1 MCMNANVVYIL
12 VVLILTWI
20 YFQTRSLK
28 SNEDEYFVLNKSEG
42 VFGLS
47 LSFYASGMG
56 LWILTSPAE
65 VAWYGLG
72 YDIYGYALSAATPFV
87 LIYIFGPKIADLLP
101 NGATL
106 AQFVETKYGNIAQ
119 KIVSVVAV
127 IYMGAFLVAEF
138 ASISFVFESISSV
151 RGVLVSLLI
160 AITTLAYLFRHG
172 FKASYFTD
180 RIQSYGIIFL
190 LAIVLMIWFSQN
202 SISDIVSL
210 ANSGG
215 LNSFETF
222 SLKSALAV
230 IIAVTAAEVFSMGYW
245 QRTFSAENSK
255 VIKQASIYS
264 GTGAFLT
271 ILILGIGGAVGAG
284 KGLEVPALS
293 FIDQLEL
300 NNFTIM
306 LLISLAT
313 LLVTSSID
321 TLENA
326 IASTISLDIIKKK
339 SEEAKLITLLVVGIA
354 LIISN
359 EVTSIFNVFLVAD
372 LFAACLVFPAFY
384 RIKKSSKDILL
395 VVPFVGSLISAYI
408 FRYVSI
414 NPQLNPGGVFIPT
427 DLYGLADLNTFAVA
441 LLSSMVITVV
451 ADKVIKYN

>member
-1 MCMNANVVYIL
+1 MNANVVYFIII
-12 VVLILTWI
+12 LILTWI
-20 YFQTRSLK
+20 YFQTRNLK

-42 VFGLS
+42 VLGLS

-72 YDIYGYALSAATPFV
+72 YDIYGYALSAATPFL
-87 LIYIFGPKIADLLP
+87 LIYIFGPKIAELLP

-106 AQFVETKYGNIAQ
+106 AQFVETKYGIIAQ
-119 KIVSVVAV
+119 KIVSIVAV
-127 IYMGAFLVAEF
+127 IYMGAFLIAEF

-202 SISDIVSL
+202 SFSDIIFL

-408 FRYVSI
+408 YRYVSI
-414 NPQLNPGGVFIPT
+414 DPQLNPGGVFVPT

>member
-1 MCMNANVVYIL
+1 MNANVIYLI

-28 SNEDEYFVLNKSEG
+28 SNENEYFVLNKSEG
-42 VFGLS
+42 VLGLS

-72 YDIYGYALSAATPFV
+72 YDIYGYALSAATPFI

-101 NGATL
+101 KGATL

-119 KIVSVVAV
+119 KIVSIVAV
-127 IYMGAFLVAEF
+127 IYMGAFLIAEF

-151 RGVLVSLLI
+151 RGVLISLLI

-180 RIQSYGIIFL
+180 RLQSYGIILL
-190 LAIVLMIWFSQN
+190 LAIVLTIWLSQN
-202 SISDIVSL
+202 SLSELVTY
-210 ANSGG
+210 ANAGG
-215 LNSFETF
+215 LSTFETF

-255 VIKQASIYS
+255 AIKQASIFS
-264 GTGAFLT
+264 GIGAFLT

-284 KGLEVPALS
+284 KGIASPALS
-293 FIDQLEL
+293 FIEQLDL
-300 NNFTIM
+300 NNFTII
-306 LLISLAT
+306 LLVSLAT

-326 IASTISLDIIKKK
+326 IASTISLDILNKK
-339 SEEAKLITLLVVGIA
+339 SEEAKLITLLVVCIA
-354 LIISN
+354 LVISI

-395 VVPFVGSLISAYI
+395 IIPFVGSLISVYVY
-408 FRYVSI
+408 RYLFIDLQV
-414 NPQLNPGGVFIPT
+414 NPGGVFIPT
-427 DLYGLADLNTFAVA
+427 DLYGLADLNTFAIG
-441 LLSSMVITVV
+441 LLSSMVITLV
-451 ADKVIKYN
+451 ADKAIK

>member
-1 MCMNANVVYIL
+1 MNANVVYLI

-42 VFGLS
+42 VLGLS

-106 AQFVETKYGNIAQ
+106 AQFVETRYGNISQ
-119 KIVSVVAV
+119 KIVSLVAV
-127 IYMGAFLVAEF
+127 IYMGAFLIAEF

-190 LAIVLMIWFSQN
+190 LAIVLIIWLSQN

-210 ANSGG
+210 ANAGG
-215 LNSFETF
+215 LNSFESF

-255 VIKQASIYS
+255 AIKQASIYS
-264 GTGAFLT
+264 GAGAFLT

-300 NNFTIM
+300 NNFTIL

-354 LIISN
+354 LIISI

-395 VVPFVGSLISAYI
+395 IIPFVGSLISVYVY
-408 FRYVSI
+408 RYLFLDLQV
-414 NPQLNPGGVFIPT
+414 NPGGVFIPT
-427 DLYGLADLNTFAVA
+427 DLYGLADLNTFAIA
-441 LLSSMVITVV
+441 LLSSMVITLV
-451 ADKVIKYN
+451 ADKVIK

>member
-1 MCMNANVVYIL
+1 MNENVIYLL
-12 VVLILTWI
+12 VISILTWI

-28 SNEDEYFVLNKSEG
+28 SNENEYFVLNKSAG
-42 VFGLS
+42 VLGLS

-72 YDIYGYALSAATPFV
+72 YDIYGYALSAATPFI

-101 NGATL
+101 KGATL

-119 KIVSVVAV
+119 KIVSIVAV
-127 IYMGAFLVAEF
+127 IYMGAFLIAEF

-151 RGVLVSLLI
+151 RGILISLLI

-180 RIQSYGIIFL
+180 KLQSYGIILL
-190 LAIVLMIWFSQN
+190 LAIVFTIWLSQN
-202 SISDIVSL
+202 SLSEIVTF
-210 ANSGG
+210 ANAGG
-215 LNSFETF
+215 LSSFETF

-255 VIKQASIYS
+255 AIKQASIFS
-264 GTGAFLT
+264 GIGAFLT

-284 KGLEVPALS
+284 KGIESPALS
-293 FIDQLEL
+293 FIEQLDL
-300 NNFTIM
+300 NNFTII
-306 LLISLAT
+306 LLVSLAT

-326 IASTISLDIIKKK
+326 IASTISLDIFKKK
-339 SEEAKLITLLVVGIA
+339 SEEAKLITLLVVSVA
-354 LIISN
+354 LIISI

-384 RIKKSSKDILL
+384 RIKKSSKDLL
-395 VVPFVGSLISAYI
+395 LIIPFVGSLIFVYI
-408 FRYVSI
+408 YRYLFI
-414 NPQLNPGGVFIPT
+414 DLQANPGGIFIPT
-427 DLYGLADLNTFAVA
+427 DLYGLADLNTFAIG
-441 LLSSMVITVV
+441 LLSSMVMTLV
-451 ADKVIKYN
+451 ADKAIK

>member
-1 MCMNANVVYIL
+1 MNANVIYLI

-20 YFQTRSLK
+20 YFQTRGLK
-28 SNEDEYFVLNKSEG
+28 SSEDEYFVLNKSEG
-42 VFGLS
+42 VLGLS

-72 YDIYGYALSAATPFV
+72 YDIYGYALSAATPFI

-101 NGATL
+101 KGATL

-119 KIVSVVAV
+119 KIVSIVAV
-127 IYMGAFLVAEF
+127 IYMGAFLIAEF

-151 RGVLVSLLI
+151 RGILISLLI

-180 RIQSYGIIFL
+180 RLQSYGIILL
-190 LAIVLMIWFSQN
+190 LAIVFTIWLSQN
-202 SISDIVSL
+202 SLSQLVTY
-210 ANSGG
+210 ANAGG
-215 LNSFETF
+215 LSSFETF
-222 SLKSALAV
+222 SFKSALAV

-255 VIKQASIYS
+255 AIKQASIFS
-264 GTGAFLT
+264 GIGAFLT

-284 KGLEVPALS
+284 KGIESPALS
-293 FIDQLEL
+293 FIEQLDL
-300 NNFTIM
+300 NNFTII
-306 LLISLAT
+306 LLVSLAT

-326 IASTISLDIIKKK
+326 IASTISLDILKKK
-339 SEEAKLITLLVVGIA
+339 SEEAKLITLLVVC
-354 LIISN
+354 ISFVISI

-395 VVPFVGSLISAYI
+395 IIPFVGSLISVYVY
-408 FRYVSI
+408 RYLFIDFQV
-414 NPQLNPGGVFIPT
+414 NPGGVFIPT
-427 DLYGLADLNTFAVA
+427 DLYGLADLNTFAIG
-441 LLSSMVITVV
+441 LLSSMVITLV
-451 ADKVIKYN
+451 ANKAIK

>member
-1 MCMNANVVYIL
+1 MNANVIYLI

-42 VFGLS
+42 VLGLS

-87 LIYIFGPKIADLLP
+87 LIYIFGPKIVDLLP

-106 AQFVETKYGNIAQ
+106 AQFVETRYGNISQ
-119 KIVSVVAV
+119 KIVSLVAV
-127 IYMGAFLVAEF
+127 IYMGAFLIAEF

-190 LAIVLMIWFSQN
+190 LAIVLIIWLSQN

-210 ANSGG
+210 ANTGG
-215 LNSFETF
+215 LNSFESF

-255 VIKQASIYS
+255 AIKQASIYS
-264 GTGAFLT
+264 GAGAFLT

-300 NNFTIM
+300 NNFTIL

-372 LFAACLVFPAFY
+372 LFASCLVFPAFY

-395 VVPFVGSLISAYI
+395 IVPFVGSLISVFTY
-408 FRYVSI
+408 RYLSI
-414 NPQLNPGGVFIPT
+414 DSQLNPGGVFIPT
-427 DLYGLADLNTFAVA
+427 DLYGLADLNTFAIA
-441 LLSSMVITVV
+441 LLSSIVITLV
-451 ADKVIKYN
+451 ADKVIK

>member
-1 MCMNANVVYIL
+1 MNANLVYLIII
-12 VVLILTWI
+12 LILTWI
-20 YFQTRSLK
+20 YFQTRNLK

-42 VFGLS
+42 VLGLS

-87 LIYIFGPKIADLLP
+87 LIYIFGPKIAELLP

-106 AQFVETKYGNIAQ
+106 AQFVETKYGIIAQ

-127 IYMGAFLVAEF
+127 IYMGAFLIAEF

-202 SISDIVSL
+202 SFSDIISL

-300 NNFTIM
+300 NNLTIM

-372 LFAACLVFPAFY
+372 LFATCLVFPAFY
-384 RIKKSSKDILL
+384 RIKKSSKDVLL
-395 VVPFVGSLISAYI
+395 IVPFVGSLISVYVY
-408 FRYVSI
+408 RYLFIDLQV
-414 NPQLNPGGVFIPT
+414 NPGGVFIPT
-427 DLYGLADLNTFAVA
+427 DLYGLADLNTFAIG
-441 LLSSMVITVV
+441 LLSSMVITLV
-451 ADKVIKYN
+451 ADKVIK

>member
-1 MCMNANVVYIL
+1 MNANVIYLI

-28 SNEDEYFVLNKSEG
+28 SSEDEYFVLNKSEG
-42 VFGLS
+42 VLGLS

-72 YDIYGYALSAATPFV
+72 YDIYGYALSAATPFI

-101 NGATL
+101 KGATL

-119 KIVSVVAV
+119 KIVSIVAV
-127 IYMGAFLVAEF
+127 IYMGAFLIAEF

-151 RGVLVSLLI
+151 RGILISLLI

-180 RIQSYGIIFL
+180 RLQSYGIILL
-190 LAIVLMIWFSQN
+190 LAIVLTIWLSQN
-202 SISDIVSL
+202 SLSDLVTF
-210 ANSGG
+210 ANTGG
-215 LNSFETF
+215 LSSFETF

-255 VIKQASIYS
+255 AIKQASIFS
-264 GTGAFLT
+264 GIGAFLT

-284 KGLEVPALS
+284 KGIESPALS
-293 FIDQLEL
+293 FIEQLDL
-300 NNFTIM
+300 NNFTII
-306 LLISLAT
+306 LLVSLAT

-326 IASTISLDIIKKK
+326 IASTISLDILKKK
-339 SEEAKLITLLVVGIA
+339 SEEAKLITLLVVC
-354 LIISN
+354 ISLVISI

-395 VVPFVGSLISAYI
+395 IIPFVGSLISVYVY
-408 FRYVSI
+408 RYLFLDLQV
-414 NPQLNPGGVFIPT
+414 NPGGVFIPT
-427 DLYGLADLNTFAVA
+427 DLYGLADLNTFAIG
-441 LLSSMVITVV
+441 LLSSMVITLV
-451 ADKVIKYN
+451 ADKAIK

>member
-1 MCMNANVVYIL
+1 MNANIVYLI

-28 SNEDEYFVLNKSEG
+28 SNENEYFVLNKSEG
-42 VFGLS
+42 VLGLS

-72 YDIYGYALSAATPFV
+72 YDIYGYALSAATPFI

-101 NGATL
+101 KGATL

-119 KIVSVVAV
+119 KIVSIVAV
-127 IYMGAFLVAEF
+127 IYMGAFLIAEF

-151 RGVLVSLLI
+151 RGILISLLI

-180 RIQSYGIIFL
+180 RLQSYGIILL
-190 LAIVLMIWFSQN
+190 LAIVLTIWLSQN
-202 SISDIVSL
+202 SLSELVTY
-210 ANSGG
+210 ANAGG
-215 LNSFETF
+215 LSSFETF

-255 VIKQASIYS
+255 AIKQASIFS
-264 GTGAFLT
+264 GIGAFLT

-284 KGLEVPALS
+284 KGIESPALS
-293 FIDQLEL
+293 FIEQLDL
-300 NNFTIM
+300 NNFTII
-306 LLISLAT
+306 LLVSLAT

-326 IASTISLDIIKKK
+326 IASTISLDILKKK
-339 SEEAKLITLLVVGIA
+339 SEEAKLITLLVVCIA
-354 LIISN
+354 LVISI

-395 VVPFVGSLISAYI
+395 IIPFVGSLISVYVY
-408 FRYVSI
+408 RYLFIDLQV
-414 NPQLNPGGVFIPT
+414 NPGGVFIPT
-427 DLYGLADLNTFAVA
+427 DLYGLADLNTFAIG
-441 LLSSMVITVV
+441 LLSSMVITLV
-451 ADKVIKYN
+451 ADKAIK

>member
-1 MCMNANVVYIL
+1 MNANVVYLI
-12 VVLILTWI
+12 VVLILAWI

-28 SNEDEYFVLNKSEG
+28 SNENEYFVLNKSEG
-42 VFGLS
+42 VLGLS

-101 NGATL
+101 KGATL

-119 KIVSVVAV
+119 KIVSIVAV
-127 IYMGAFLVAEF
+127 IYMGAFLIAEF

-151 RGVLVSLLI
+151 RGILISLLI

-180 RIQSYGIIFL
+180 RLQSYGIILL
-190 LAIVLMIWFSQN
+190 LAIVITIWLSQN
-202 SISDIVSL
+202 SLSELVTY
-210 ANSGG
+210 ANAGG

-255 VIKQASIYS
+255 AIKLASIFS
-264 GTGAFLT
+264 GIGAFLT

-284 KGLEVPALS
+284 KEIESPALS
-293 FIDQLEL
+293 FIEQLDL
-300 NNFTIM
+300 NNFTII
-306 LLISLAT
+306 LLVSLAT

-326 IASTISLDIIKKK
+326 IASTISLDILKKK
-339 SEEAKLITLLVVGIA
+339 SEEAKLITLLVVC
-354 LIISN
+354 ISLVISI

-395 VVPFVGSLISAYI
+395 IIPFVGSLISVYVY
-408 FRYVSI
+408 RYLFIDLQV
-414 NPQLNPGGVFIPT
+414 NPGGVFIPT
-427 DLYGLADLNTFAVA
+427 DLYGLADLNTFAIG
-441 LLSSMVITVV
+441 LLSSMVITLV
-451 ADKVIKYN
+451 ADKAIK

>member
-1 MCMNANVVYIL
+1 MNANIVYLI

-28 SNEDEYFVLNKSEG
+28 SNENEYFVLNKSEG
-42 VFGLS
+42 VLSLS

-72 YDIYGYALSAATPFV
+72 YDIYGYALSAATPFI

-101 NGATL
+101 KGATL

-119 KIVSVVAV
+119 KIVSIVAV
-127 IYMGAFLVAEF
+127 IYMGAFLIAEF

-151 RGVLVSLLI
+151 RGILISLLI
-160 AITTLAYLFRHG
+160 AVTTLAYLFRHG

-180 RIQSYGIIFL
+180 RLQSYGIILL
-190 LAIVLMIWFSQN
+190 LAIVLTIWLSQN
-202 SISDIVSL
+202 SLSELVTY
-210 ANSGG
+210 ANAGG
-215 LNSFETF
+215 LGSFETF

-255 VIKQASIYS
+255 AIKQASIFS
-264 GTGAFLT
+264 GIGAFLT

-284 KGLEVPALS
+284 KGIESPALS
-293 FIDQLEL
+293 FIEQLDL
-300 NNFTIM
+300 NNFTII
-306 LLISLAT
+306 LLVSLAT

-326 IASTISLDIIKKK
+326 IASTISLDILKKK
-339 SEEAKLITLLVVGIA
+339 SEEAKLITLLVVC
-354 LIISN
+354 ISLVISI

-395 VVPFVGSLISAYI
+395 IIPFVGSLISVYVY
-408 FRYVSI
+408 RYLFIDLQV
-414 NPQLNPGGVFIPT
+414 NPGGVFIPT
-427 DLYGLADLNTFAVA
+427 DLYGLADLNTFAIG
-441 LLSSMVITVV
+441 LLSSMVITLV
-451 ADKVIKYN
+451 ADKAIK

>member
-1 MCMNANVVYIL
+1 MNANVVYLI

-42 VFGLS
+42 VLGLS

-72 YDIYGYALSAATPFV
+72 YDIYGYALSAATPFI

-101 NGATL
+101 KGATL

-119 KIVSVVAV
+119 KIVSIVAV
-127 IYMGAFLVAEF
+127 IYMGAFLIAEF

-151 RGVLVSLLI
+151 RGILISLLI

-180 RIQSYGIIFL
+180 RLQSYGIILL
-190 LAIVLMIWFSQN
+190 LAIVLTIWLSQN
-202 SISDIVSL
+202 SLSELVTF
-210 ANSGG
+210 ANAGG
-215 LNSFETF
+215 LNSFESF

-255 VIKQASIYS
+255 AIKQASIFS
-264 GTGAFLT
+264 GIGAFLT

-284 KGLEVPALS
+284 KGIESPPLS
-293 FIDQLEL
+293 FIEQLDL
-300 NNFTIM
+300 NNFTII
-306 LLISLAT
+306 LLVSLAT

-326 IASTISLDIIKKK
+326 IASTISLDILKKK
-339 SEEAKLITLLVVGIA
+339 SEEAKLITLLVVC
-354 LIISN
+354 ISLVISI

-395 VVPFVGSLISAYI
+395 IIPFVGSLISVYVY
-408 FRYVSI
+408 RYLFIDLQV
-414 NPQLNPGGVFIPT
+414 NPGGVFIPT
-427 DLYGLADLNTFAVA
+427 DLYGLADLNTFAIG
-441 LLSSMVITVV
+441 LLSSMVITLV
-451 ADKVIKYN
+451 ADKAIK

>member
-1 MCMNANVVYIL
+1 MSANVVYLIIII
-12 VVLILTWI
+12 ILTWI
-20 YFQTRSLK
+20 YFQTRNLK

-42 VFGLS
+42 VLGLS

-87 LIYIFGPKIADLLP
+87 LIYIFGPKIAELLP

-106 AQFVETKYGNIAQ
+106 AQFVETKYGIIAQ

-127 IYMGAFLVAEF
+127 VYMGAFLIAEF

-202 SISDIVSL
+202 SFSDIIFL

-408 FRYVSI
+408 YRYVSI
-414 NPQLNPGGVFIPT
+414 DPQLNPGGVFVPT

>member
-1 MCMNANVVYIL
+1 MNANVVYLI

-28 SNEDEYFVLNKSEG
+28 SNENEYFVLNKSEG
-42 VFGLS
+42 VLGLS

-72 YDIYGYALSAATPFV
+72 FDIYGYALSAATPFV

-101 NGATL
+101 KGATL
-106 AQFVETKYGNIAQ
+106 AQFVENKYGNIAQ
-119 KIVSVVAV
+119 KIVSIVAV
-127 IYMGAFLVAEF
+127 IYMGAFLIAEF

-151 RGVLVSLLI
+151 RGILISLLI

-180 RIQSYGIIFL
+180 RLQSYGIIL
-190 LAIVLMIWFSQN
+190 LLSIVLTIWLSQN
-202 SISDIVSL
+202 SLSELVTF
-210 ANSGG
+210 ANAGG

-222 SLKSALAV
+222 SFKSALAV

-255 VIKQASIYS
+255 AIKQASIFS
-264 GTGAFLT
+264 GIGAFLT

-284 KGLEVPALS
+284 KGIESPALS
-293 FIDQLEL
+293 FIEQLDL
-300 NNFTIM
+300 NNFTII
-306 LLISLAT
+306 LLVSLAT

-326 IASTISLDIIKKK
+326 IASTISLDILKKK
-339 SEEAKLITLLVVGIA
+339 SEEAKLITLLVVCIA
-354 LIISN
+354 LVISI

-384 RIKKSSKDILL
+384 RIKKSSKDVLL
-395 VVPFVGSLISAYI
+395 IIPFVGSLISVYVY
-408 FRYVSI
+408 RYLFIDLQV
-414 NPQLNPGGVFIPT
+414 NPGGIFIPT
-427 DLYGLADLNTFAVA
+427 DLYGLADLNTFAIG
-441 LLSSMVITVV
+441 LLSSMVITLV
-451 ADKVIKYN
+451 ADKAIK

>member
-1 MCMNANVVYIL
+1 MNENVIYLII
-12 VVLILTWI
+12 VLILTWI
-20 YFQTRSLK
+20 YFQTRRLK
-28 SNEDEYFVLNKSEG
+28 SNENEYFVLNKSEG
-42 VFGLS
+42 VLGLS

-72 YDIYGYALSAATPFV
+72 YDIYGYALSAATPFI

-101 NGATL
+101 KGATL

-119 KIVSVVAV
+119 KIVSIVAV
-127 IYMGAFLVAEF
+127 IYMGAFLIAEF

-151 RGVLVSLLI
+151 RGILISLLI

-180 RIQSYGIIFL
+180 RLQSYGIILL
-190 LAIVLMIWFSQN
+190 LAIVFTIWLSQN
-202 SISDIVSL
+202 NLSEIITF
-210 ANSGG
+210 ANAGG
-215 LNSFETF
+215 LSSFETF

-255 VIKQASIYS
+255 AIKQASVFS
-264 GTGAFLT
+264 GIGAFLT
-271 ILILGIGGAVGAG
+271 ILLLGIGGAVGAG
-284 KGLEVPALS
+284 KGIESPSLS
-293 FIDQLEL
+293 FIEQLDL
-300 NNFTIM
+300 NNFTII
-306 LLISLAT
+306 LLVSLAT

-326 IASTISLDIIKKK
+326 IASTISLDILKKK
-339 SEEAKLITLLVVGIA
+339 SEEAKLITLLVVCIA
-354 LIISN
+354 LVISI

-384 RIKKSSKDILL
+384 KIKKSSKDILL
-395 VVPFVGSLISAYI
+395 IIPFVGSLISVYVY
-408 FRYVSI
+408 RYLFIDTQV
-414 NPQLNPGGVFIPT
+414 NPGGVFIPT
-427 DLYGLADLNTFAVA
+427 DLYGLADLNTFAIG
-441 LLSSMVITVV
+441 LLSSMVITLV
-451 ADKVIKYN
+451 ADKVIK

>member
-1 MCMNANVVYIL
+1 MNANVIYLI

-28 SNEDEYFVLNKSEG
+28 SSEDEYFVLNKSEG
-42 VFGLS
+42 VLGLS

-72 YDIYGYALSAATPFV
+72 YDIYGYALSAATPFI

-101 NGATL
+101 KGATL

-119 KIVSVVAV
+119 KIVSIVAV
-127 IYMGAFLVAEF
+127 IYMGAFLIAEF

-151 RGVLVSLLI
+151 RGILISLLI

-180 RIQSYGIIFL
+180 RLQSYGIILL
-190 LAIVLMIWFSQN
+190 LAIVFTIWLSQN
-202 SISDIVSL
+202 SLSQLVTY
-210 ANSGG
+210 ANAGG
-215 LNSFETF
+215 LSSFETF
-222 SLKSALAV
+222 SFKSALAV

-255 VIKQASIYS
+255 AIKQASIFS
-264 GTGAFLT
+264 GIGAFLT

-284 KGLEVPALS
+284 KGIESPALS
-293 FIDQLEL
+293 FIEQLDL
-300 NNFTIM
+300 NNFTII
-306 LLISLAT
+306 LLVSLAT

-326 IASTISLDIIKKK
+326 IASTISLDILKKK
-339 SEEAKLITLLVVGIA
+339 SEEAKLITLLVVC
-354 LIISN
+354 ISFVISI

-395 VVPFVGSLISAYI
+395 IIPFVGSLISVYVY
-408 FRYVSI
+408 RYLFIDLQV
-414 NPQLNPGGVFIPT
+414 NPGGVFIPT
-427 DLYGLADLNTFAVA
+427 DLYGLADLNTFAIG
-441 LLSSMVITVV
+441 LLSSMVITLV
-451 ADKVIKYN
+451 ADKAIK

>member
-1 MCMNANVVYIL
+1 MNANIVYLI

-28 SNEDEYFVLNKSEG
+28 SSEDEYFVLNKSEG
-42 VFGLS
+42 VLGLS

-72 YDIYGYALSAATPFV
+72 YDIYGYALSAATPFI

-101 NGATL
+101 KGATL

-119 KIVSVVAV
+119 KIVSIVAV
-127 IYMGAFLVAEF
+127 IYMGAFLIAEF

-151 RGVLVSLLI
+151 RGILISLLI

-180 RIQSYGIIFL
+180 RLQSYGIILL
-190 LAIVLMIWFSQN
+190 LAIVLTIWLSQN
-202 SISDIVSL
+202 SLSELVTY
-210 ANSGG
+210 ANAGG
-215 LNSFETF
+215 LGSFETF

-255 VIKQASIYS
+255 AIKQASIFS
-264 GTGAFLT
+264 GIGAFLT

-284 KGLEVPALS
+284 KGIESPALS
-293 FIDQLEL
+293 FIEQLDL
-300 NNFTIM
+300 NNFTII
-306 LLISLAT
+306 LLVSLAT

-326 IASTISLDIIKKK
+326 IASTISLDILKKK
-339 SEEAKLITLLVVGIA
+339 SEEAKLITLLVVCIA
-354 LIISN
+354 LVISI

-395 VVPFVGSLISAYI
+395 IIPFVGSLISVYVY
-408 FRYVSI
+408 RYLFLDLQV
-414 NPQLNPGGVFIPT
+414 NPGGVFIPT
-427 DLYGLADLNTFAVA
+427 DLYGLADLNTFAIG
-441 LLSSMVITVV
+441 LLSSMVFTLV
-451 ADKVIKYN
+451 ADKAIK

>member
-1 MCMNANVVYIL
+1 MNANVVYLI
-12 VVLILTWI
+12 VVLILTWV

-28 SNEDEYFVLNKSEG
+28 SSEDEYFVLNKSEG
-42 VFGLS
+42 VIGLS

-72 YDIYGYALSAATPFV
+72 FDIYGYALSAATPFV

-101 NGATL
+101 KGATL
-106 AQFVETKYGNIAQ
+106 AQFVETKYGSIAQ
-119 KIVSVVAV
+119 KIVSIVAV
-127 IYMGAFLVAEF
+127 IYMGAFLIAEF

-151 RGVLVSLLI
+151 RGILISLLI

-180 RIQSYGIIFL
+180 RLQSYGIILL
-190 LAIVLMIWFSQN
+190 LAIVLTIWLSQN
-202 SISDIVSL
+202 SLSELVTF
-210 ANSGG
+210 ANAGG
-215 LNSFETF
+215 LNSFESF
-222 SLKSALAV
+222 SFKSALAV

-255 VIKQASIYS
+255 AIKQASIFS
-264 GTGAFLT
+264 GIGAFLT

-284 KGLEVPALS
+284 KGIESPALS
-293 FIDQLEL
+293 FIEQLDL
-300 NNFTIM
+300 NNFTII
-306 LLISLAT
+306 LLVSLAT

-326 IASTISLDIIKKK
+326 IASTISLDILKKK
-339 SEEAKLITLLVVGIA
+339 SEEAKLITLLVVCIA
-354 LIISN
+354 LVISI

-395 VVPFVGSLISAYI
+395 IIPFIGSLIFVYVY
-408 FRYVSI
+408 RYLFIDLQV
-414 NPQLNPGGVFIPT
+414 NPGGVFIPT
-427 DLYGLADLNTFAVA
+427 DLYGLADLNTFAIG
-441 LLSSMVITVV
+441 LLSSMVITLV
-451 ADKVIKYN
+451 ADKAIK

>member
-1 MCMNANVVYIL
+1 MNANVVYLI

-28 SNEDEYFVLNKSEG
+28 SSEDEYFVLNKSEG
-42 VFGLS
+42 VLGLS

-72 YDIYGYALSAATPFV
+72 YDIYGYALSAATPFI

-101 NGATL
+101 KGATL

-119 KIVSVVAV
+119 KIVSIVAV
-127 IYMGAFLVAEF
+127 IYMGAFLIAEF

-151 RGVLVSLLI
+151 RGILISLLI

-180 RIQSYGIIFL
+180 RLQSYGIILL
-190 LAIVLMIWFSQN
+190 LAIVLTIWLSQN
-202 SISDIVSL
+202 SLSELVTY
-210 ANSGG
+210 ANAGG
-215 LNSFETF
+215 LSSFETF

-255 VIKQASIYS
+255 AIKQASIFS
-264 GTGAFLT
+264 GIGAFLT

-284 KGLEVPALS
+284 KGIESPALS
-293 FIDQLEL
+293 FIEQLDL
-300 NNFTIM
+300 NNFTII
-306 LLISLAT
+306 LLVSLAT

-326 IASTISLDIIKKK
+326 IASTISLDILKKK
-339 SEEAKLITLLVVGIA
+339 SEEAKLITLLVVCIA
-354 LIISN
+354 LVISI

-395 VVPFVGSLISAYI
+395 IIPFVGSLISVYVY
-408 FRYVSI
+408 RYLFIDLQV
-414 NPQLNPGGVFIPT
+414 NPGGVFIPT
-427 DLYGLADLNTFAVA
+427 DLYGLADLNTFAIG
-441 LLSSMVITVV
+441 LLSSMVITLV
-451 ADKVIKYN
+451 ADKAIK

>member
-1 MCMNANVVYIL
+1 MNANVIYLI

-20 YFQTRSLK
+20 YFQTRGLK
-28 SNEDEYFVLNKSEG
+28 SSEDEYFVLNKSEG
-42 VFGLS
+42 VLGLS

-72 YDIYGYALSAATPFV
+72 YDIYGYALSAATPFI

-101 NGATL
+101 KGATL

-119 KIVSVVAV
+119 KIVSIVAV
-127 IYMGAFLVAEF
+127 IYMGAFLIAEF

-151 RGVLVSLLI
+151 RGILISLLI

-180 RIQSYGIIFL
+180 RLQSYGIILL
-190 LAIVLMIWFSQN
+190 LAIVFTIWLSQN
-202 SISDIVSL
+202 SLSQLVTY
-210 ANSGG
+210 ANAGG
-215 LNSFETF
+215 LSSFETF
-222 SLKSALAV
+222 SFKSALAV

-255 VIKQASIYS
+255 AIKQASIFS
-264 GTGAFLT
+264 GIGAFLT

-284 KGLEVPALS
+284 KGIESPALS
-293 FIDQLEL
+293 FIEQLDL
-300 NNFTIM
+300 NNFTII
-306 LLISLAT
+306 LLVSLAT

-326 IASTISLDIIKKK
+326 IASTISLDILKKK
-339 SEEAKLITLLVVGIA
+339 SEEAKLITLLVVCIA
-354 LIISN
+354 LVISI

-395 VVPFVGSLISAYI
+395 IIPFVGSLISVYVY
-408 FRYVSI
+408 RYLFIDFQV
-414 NPQLNPGGVFIPT
+414 NPGGVFIPT
-427 DLYGLADLNTFAVA
+427 DLYGLADLNTFAIG
-441 LLSSMVITVV
+441 LLSSMVITLV
-451 ADKVIKYN
+451 ANKAIK

>member
-1 MCMNANVVYIL
+1 MNANMIYLI
-12 VVLILTWI
+12 VVLILTLI

-28 SNEDEYFVLNKSEG
+28 SDEDEYFVLNKSEG
-42 VFGLS
+42 VLGLS

-72 YDIYGYALSAATPFV
+72 YDIYGYALSAATPFI

-101 NGATL
+101 KGATL
-106 AQFVETKYGNIAQ
+106 AQFVETKYGSIAQ
-119 KIVSVVAV
+119 KIVSIVAV
-127 IYMGAFLVAEF
+127 IYMGAFLIAEF

-151 RGVLVSLLI
+151 RGILVSLLI

-180 RIQSYGIIFL
+180 RLQSYGIILL
-190 LAIVLMIWFSQN
+190 LAIVLTIWLSQN
-202 SISDIVSL
+202 SLSELVTF
-210 ANSGG
+210 ANTGG
-215 LNSFETF
+215 LSSFETF

-230 IIAVTAAEVFSMGYW
+230 IVAVTAAEVFSMGYW

-255 VIKQASIYS
+255 AIKQASIFS
-264 GTGAFLT
+264 GVGAFLT

-284 KGLEVPALS
+284 KGIESPPLS
-293 FIDQLEL
+293 FIEQLNL
-300 NNFTIM
+300 NNFTII
-306 LLISLAT
+306 LLVSLAT

-326 IASTISLDIIKKK
+326 IASTISLDILKKK
-339 SEEAKLITLLVVGIA
+339 SEEAKLITLLVVC
-354 LIISN
+354 ISLVISI

-395 VVPFVGSLISAYI
+395 IIPFIGSLISVYVY
-408 FRYVSI
+408 RYLFIDLQV
-414 NPQLNPGGVFIPT
+414 NPGGVFIPT
-427 DLYGLADLNTFAVA
+427 DVYGLADLNTFAIG
-441 LLSSMVITVV
+441 LLSSMVITLV
-451 ADKVIKYN
+451 ADKAIK

>member
-1 MCMNANVVYIL
+1 MNANVVYLI

-42 VFGLS
+42 VLGLS

-72 YDIYGYALSAATPFV
+72 FDSYGYALSAATPFV

-101 NGATL
+101 KGATL

-119 KIVSVVAV
+119 KIVSIVAV
-127 IYMGAFLVAEF
+127 IYMGAFLIAEF

-151 RGVLVSLLI
+151 RGILISLLI

-180 RIQSYGIIFL
+180 RLQSYGIILL

-202 SISDIVSL
+202 IISDIVSL

-222 SLKSALAV
+222 SLKSSLAV

-245 QRTFSAENSK
+245 QRTFSAKNSS
-255 VIKQASIYS
+255 VIKKSSLYAALLCFVTIYCLGFF
-264 GTGAFLT
+264 GT
-271 ILILGIGGAVGAG
+271 VGAG
-284 KGLEVPALS
+284 MGLENPSLS
-293 FIDQLEL
+293 FVQQFEFNPVFSSI
-300 NNFTIM
+300 F
-306 LLISLAT
+306 LILAT
-313 LLVTSSID
+313 LLVLSSVD
-321 TLENA
+321 TLQNA
-326 IASTISLDIIKKK
+326 IAATLTIDIFESNKK
-339 SEEAKLITLLVVGIA
+339 TGQLLTIILTIA
-354 LIISN
+354 A
-359 EVTSIFNVFLVAD
+359 VFLSTKVENIFTLFLIAD
-372 LFAACLVFPAFY
+372 LFTALIVVPTFFQFKKSLTSNSFMIIFVLGAVSTIFY
-384 RIKKSSKDILL
+384 RFL
-395 VVPFVGSLISAYI
+395 FVDLE
-408 FRYVSI
+408 V
-414 NPQLNPGGVFIPT
+414 NPGGLFIPT
-427 DLYGLADLNTFAVA
+427 DIYGLADLNTFLVA
-441 LLSSMVITVV
+441 TTSTLIGCLIF
-451 ADKVIKYN
+451 DRIKK

>member
-1 MCMNANVVYIL
+1 MNANIVYLI

-28 SNEDEYFVLNKSEG
+28 SNENEYFVLNKSEG
-42 VFGLS
+42 VLGLS

-72 YDIYGYALSAATPFV
+72 YDIYGYALSAATPFI

-101 NGATL
+101 KGATL

-119 KIVSVVAV
+119 KIVSIVAV
-127 IYMGAFLVAEF
+127 IYMGAFLIAEF

-151 RGVLVSLLI
+151 RGILISLLI

-180 RIQSYGIIFL
+180 RLQSYGIILL
-190 LAIVLMIWFSQN
+190 LAIVLTIWLSQN
-202 SISDIVSL
+202 SLSELVTY
-210 ANSGG
+210 ANAGG
-215 LNSFETF
+215 LSSFETF

-255 VIKQASIYS
+255 AIKQASIFS
-264 GTGAFLT
+264 GIGAFLT

-284 KGLEVPALS
+284 KGIESPALS
-293 FIDQLEL
+293 FIEQLDL
-300 NNFTIM
+300 NNFTII
-306 LLISLAT
+306 LLVSLAT

-326 IASTISLDIIKKK
+326 IASTISLDILKKK
-339 SEEAKLITLLVVGIA
+339 SEEARLITLLVVCVS
-354 LIISN
+354 LVISI

-395 VVPFVGSLISAYI
+395 IIPFVGSLISVYVY
-408 FRYVSI
+408 RYLFIDLQV
-414 NPQLNPGGVFIPT
+414 NPGGVFIPT
-427 DLYGLADLNTFAVA
+427 DLYGLADLNTFAIG
-441 LLSSMVITVV
+441 LLSSMVITLV
-451 ADKVIKYN
+451 ADKAIK